1 MTDTEIEAAFRREAG
16 SALATLIRLLGDF
29 DLAEDSLQDAF
40 AGALKAWRRSGP
52 PDHPRAWLIR
62 AARNRAVDQLRRRVR
77 LNAKTPM
84 LTIDAAL
91 ALPEITDDD
100 DDIAGDDTLRLIF
113 TCCHP
118 ALAMEARVALTLRT
132 VCGLATPSIARAF
145 LVSEE
150 TMAQRLVRAKAKIKA
165 ARVPYRVP
173 PPELLEERLEGVLA
187 VIYLVF
193 TEDYA
198 GIDGGD
204 RGLADEAIRLAR
216 LVGGLMPG
224 QAGVEGLL
232 ALMLLQDARRPA
244 RTDADGGIVRLEDQ
258 DRSLWDRGKIA
269 EGVRLVETALARP
282 GRPNSYAIQAAIA
295 ALHGQAARFEA
306 TDWPQ
311 IAGLYEVLL
320 RVHPSAVIE
329 LNHAVAVSMV
339 DGPTRALNLID
350 SLNARGGLTGYHLL
364 HAARAEMLRRLERND
379 EAAEAFRRALSLAPT
394 EAERRFLRGRL
405 AGLGAAPLVPNP
417 NQI

>member
-1 MTDTEIEAAFRREAG
+1 MTEGEIEIAFRREAG
-16 SALATLIRLLGDF
+16 PALATLIRLLGDF

-40 AGALKAWRRSGP
+40 AKALTAWRRSGP
-52 PDHPRAWLIR
+52 PGNARAWLIR
-62 AARNRAVDQLRRRVR
+62 AARNRAVDQLRRRAS

-84 LTIDAAL
+84 LEIDAAL
-91 ALPEITDDD
+91 DRPDAAGDDS
-100 DDIAGDDTLRLIF
+100 DIAGDDTLRLIF

-165 ARVPYRVP
+165 AGVPYRVP
-173 PPELLEERLEGVLA
+173 PPDLLPERLEGVLA

-198 GIDGGD
+198 DVGGGD

-216 LVGGLMPG
+216 LVNGLMPG
-224 QAGVEGLL
+224 EAGVQGLL
-232 ALMLLQDARRPA
+232 ALMLLQDARRAA
-244 RTDADGGIVRLEDQ
+244 RTGPDGAIVRLEDQ
-258 DRSLWDRGKIA
+258 DRSLWDRGRIG
-269 EGVRLVETALARP
+269 EGVRLVEAALGRR
-282 GRPNSYAIQAAIA
+282 GRPDAYAIQAAIA
-295 ALHGQAARFEA
+295 ALHAQADRFEA

-320 RVHPSAVIE
+320 RVHPSPVIE

-339 DGPTRALNLID
+339 DGPARALNLID
-350 SLNARGGLTGYHLL
+350 SLNARGGLAGYHLL
-364 HAARAEMLRRLERND
+364 HVARADMLRRLKRGA
-379 EAAEAFRRALSLAPT
+379 EAAAAYRRALALAPT
-394 EAERRFLRGRL
+394 AAEKTFLRARIAEL
-405 AGLGAAPLVPNP
+405 DKPIP
-417 NQI
+417 